1 MIRRTY
7 QQISDVQL
15 YTNCIR
21 QEMNHCSIAYSAVDS
36 EFQVSST
43 TLATVTR
50 DQCSD
55 DYITIP
61 DGADSL
67 GSNNNF
73 AR

>member
-1 MIRRTY
+1 
-7 QQISDVQL
+7 
-15 YTNCIR
+15 
-21 QEMNHCSIAYSAVDS
+21 MNYCSIAYSAVDS

-43 TLATVTR
+43 TLATVTG

-73 AR
+73 ARWE